1 MKSQLIICEESEEVI
16 ATYFGKGKTHD
27 LKLFEKSRVRLSK
40 EVEIKADSGY
50 QGMQK
55 KHSKVLIPKKNSKL
69 YKLTKEDKRANR
81 ALAKKRIKVENVIR
95 RLKIF
100 RILAERYRHRRKRL
114 GLRFNLLSGIYN
126 FERKAKNP

>member
-1 MKSQLIICEESEEVI
+1 MKSQLIICEESEEII

-27 LKLFEKSRVRLSK
+27 LKLYEKSCVRLSK

-50 QGMQK
+50 QGLQK
-55 KHSKVLIPKKNSKL
+55 KHAKVLIPKKNSKL
-69 YKLTKEDKRANR
+69 QKLTKEEKRANR
-81 ALAKKRIKVENVIR
+81 ELAKKRIKVENVIR

-126 FERKAKNP
+126 FELKAKML

>member
-1 MKSQLIICEESEEVI
+1 LKSQIIICEQSEEII

-40 EVEIKADSGY
+40 EVGIKGDSGY
-50 QGMQK
+50 QGMQE
-55 KHSKVLIPKKNSKL
+55 KHSKVLIPKKNTKL
-69 YKLTKEDKRANR
+69 HKLTKEEKRANR
-81 ALAKKRIKVENVIR
+81 ELSKKRIKVENVIR

-100 RILAERYRHRRKRL
+100 RILGERYRHRRKRL

-126 FERKAKNP
+126 FERKAKHP

>member
-1 MKSQLIICEESEEVI
+1 MKSQLIICEESEEII

-27 LKLFEKSRVRLSK
+27 YKLYEKSRTKLSK

-50 QGMQK
+50 QGLPK
-55 KHSKVLIPKKNSKL
+55 IHAKALIPKKKSKL
-69 YKLTKEDKRANR
+69 HRLTKEEKRANR
-81 ALAKKRIKVENVIR
+81 ELARKRIKVENVIR

-100 RILAERYRHRRKRL
+100 RILGERYRHRRKRL

-126 FERKAKNP
+126 FERKAKNS

>member
-27 LKLFEKSRVRLSK
+27 WKLFEKSQVRLAK
-40 EVEIKADSGY
+40 EVGMKGDSGY

-55 KHSKVLIPKKNSKL
+55 KHGKVLIPKKNTKL
-69 YKLTKEDKRANR
+69 HKLTKEERRANR
-81 ALAKKRIKVENVIR
+81 ELSKKRIKVENVIR

-100 RILAERYRHRRKRL
+100 RILGERYRHRRKRL
-114 GLRFNLLSGIYN
+114 GLRFNLISGIYN
-126 FERKAKNP
+126 FERKAKHP

>member
-27 LKLFEKSRVRLSK
+27 MKLYEKSQTKLSK

-50 QGMQK
+50 QGLQK
-55 KHSKVLIPKKNSKL
+55 KHTKVLIPQKNSKL
-69 YKLTKEDKRANR
+69 QRLTKEEKRANR

-95 RLKIF
+95 KLKIF

-126 FERKAKNP
+126 FELKAKNP

>member
-1 MKSQLIICEESEEVI
+1 MKSQLIICEESEEII
-16 ATYFGKGKTHD
+16 ATYFGKGKMHD
-27 LKLFEKSRVRLSK
+27 MKLFEKSRVRLSK

-55 KHSKVLIPKKNSKL
+55 KHGKVLLPKKNSKL
-69 YKLTKEDKRANR
+69 HKLTKEEKKANR
-81 ALAKKRIKVENVIR
+81 TLSKKRIKVENVIR

-126 FERKAKNP
+126 FERKVHNL

>member
-1 MKSQLIICEESEEVI
+1 MKSQLIICEESEEII

-27 LKLFEKSRVRLSK
+27 MKLFEKSQVRLSK

-55 KHSKVLIPKKNSKL
+55 KHSKVLLPKKKSKL
-69 YKLTKEDKRANR
+69 YKLTKDDRRANR
-81 ALAKKRIKVENVIR
+81 ELSKKRIKVENVIR

-100 RILAERYRHRRKRL
+100 RILGERYRHRRKRL

-126 FERKAKNP
+126 FELKAKTL

>member
-1 MKSQLIICEESEEVI
+1 M

-27 LKLFEKSRVRLSK
+27 MKLFEKSKVALSK

-50 QGMQK
+50 QGLQK
-55 KHSKVLIPKKNSKL
+55 KHDKVLIPKKNSKL
-69 YKLTKEDKRANR
+69 HKLTKEERRANR
-81 ALAKKRIKVENVIR
+81 ELSKKRIKVENVIR

-100 RILAERYRHRRKRL
+100 RILGERYRHRRKRL
-114 GLRFNLLSGIYN
+114 GLRFNLISGIYN

>member
-1 MKSQLIICEESEEVI
+1 LKSQLIICEESEEVI

-126 FERKAKNP
+126 FERKAKTL

>member
-1 MKSQLIICEESEEVI
+1 MKSQLIICEQSEEVI
-16 ATYFGKGKTHD
+16 ATYFGKGKMHD

-50 QGMQK
+50 QGLQK
-55 KHSKVLIPKKNSKL
+55 KHAKVLIPQKNSKL
-69 YKLTKEDKRANR
+69 HRLTKEDKRLNR
-81 ALAKKRIKVENVIR
+81 ALSKKRIKVENVIR
-95 RLKIF
+95 KLKIF

-126 FERKAKNP
+126 FELKAKTF

>member
-1 MKSQLIICEESEEVI
+1 LKSQLIICEESEEVI
-16 ATYFGKGKTHD
+16 ATFFGRGRTHD

-40 EVEIKADSGY
+40 EVGIKADSGY
-50 QGMQK
+50 QGLQK
-55 KHSKVLIPKKNSKL
+55 RHAKVLIPKKNSKL
-69 YKLTKEDKRANR
+69 QKLTKEDKRANR
-81 ALAKKRIKVENVIR
+81 ALSKKRIKVENVIR

-100 RILAERYRHRRKRL
+100 RILGERYRHRRKRL

>member
-1 MKSQLIICEESEEVI
+1 MKSQLIICEESQEVI

-27 LKLFEKSRVRLSK
+27 LKLFENSRVRLSK

-55 KHSKVLIPKKNSKL
+55 KHGKVLIPKKNSKL
-69 YKLTKEDKRANR
+69 HKLTKEDKRANR

-126 FERKAKNP
+126 FERKAKTL

>member
-1 MKSQLIICEESEEVI
+1 MKSQLIICEESEEII
-16 ATYFGKGKTHD
+16 ATYFGKGKMHD
-27 LKLFEKSRVRLSK
+27 MKLYEKSQVRLSK
-40 EVEIKADSGY
+40 EIEIKADSGY
-50 QGMQK
+50 QGLQK
-55 KHSKVLIPKKNSKL
+55 KHAKVLIPKKNSKL
-69 YKLTKEDKRANR
+69 HKLTKEDKRANR

-126 FERKAKNP
+126 FERKAKTL